1 LWELTRLKIHPDQGF
16 AGGALGDGDA
26 ASSIGG

>member
-1 LWELTRLKIHPDQGF
+1 MKIHPDQGF
-16 AGGALGDGDA
+16 PGGALGDGDA

>member
-1 LWELTRLKIHPDQGF
+1 MKIHPDQGF